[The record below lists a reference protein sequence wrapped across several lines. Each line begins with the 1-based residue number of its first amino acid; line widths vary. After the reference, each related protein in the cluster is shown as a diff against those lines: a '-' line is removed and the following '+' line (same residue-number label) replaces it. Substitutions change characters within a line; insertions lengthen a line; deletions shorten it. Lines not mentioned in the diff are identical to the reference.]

1 MTENHLTSIGISV
14 RQPPPTDISVLVQ
27 ETPFTDLQYKE
38 INRLLKKGV
47 FVVIMEKDV
56 L

>member
-1 MTENHLTSIGISV
+1 MENHLTFTDTPI
-14 RQPPPTDISVLVQ
+14 RQPPPADISVLVQ
-27 ETPFTDLQYKE
+27 ETPFIDLQRKE

-47 FVVIMEKDV
+47 FTVVIKRDI